1 MKIALKKSQKKMK
14 KYIDKKEDSIVQSGR
29 QSIIK
34 YKEFGMVDEEQKDK
48 EVDRKICETIENYI
62 RKYSGIRVTNIN
74 KDSQW

>member
-14 KYIDKKEDSIVQSGR
+14 RYIDKKEDSIVQSGR

-34 YKEFGMVDEEQKDK
+34 YKEFGMVDEKQKDK
-48 EVDRKICETIENYI
+48 EVDRKIYETIENYI

-74 KDSQW
+74 EDSQW